1 MVRVPNLQTNSP
13 ASCKGCYAA
22 ICLPSEEVYM
32 GESCHVSGWG
42 WTNPDD
48 DNSLA
53 PILKEAGVSIM
64 NHDYCKSCTDRTQP
78 FEVIES
84 LEFCAG
90 NLDRD
95 GDGLID
101 AGDNQCNG
109 DSGGPITCVRNG
121 QPELAGVVS
130 WKTGKCGKVD
140 GMKSVY
146 VNVRAYLQWIKQVI
160 DRNGDQR
167 HFEGTFTKL

>member
-1 MVRVPNLQTNSP
+1 
-13 ASCKGCYAA
+13 
-22 ICLPSEEVYM
+22 M

-42 WTNPDD
+42 LTKSWNE
-48 DNSLA
+48 DNNYLS

-64 NHDYCKSCTDRTQP
+64 NHDYCRICTNRTRY
-78 FEVIES
+78 FEVIEG
-84 LEFCAG
+84 LEICAG

-130 WKTGKCGKVD
+130 WGGYSCGEID
-140 GMKSVY
+140 GEPSVY
-146 VNVRAYLQWIKQVI
+146 VNVRAYVKWIKQTAGWN
-160 DRNGDQR
+160 DDPRGDWDP
-167 HFEGTFTKL
+167 G